1 MQPSSPPE
9 KTMRKQFCCAILL
22 ASVGAVAPAAPVDTL
37 QWLAGCWAAVGG
49 EAGSGEQWLAPA
61 GGTMHGVGRTVKR
74 GQTVEWEF
82 VTIREVTPGQLAY
95 VAKPH
100 NQSEASFALLRQGPE
115 EAVFEN
121 LEHDFPQRIIYK
133 MDGRDRLNARIEGTV
148 QGKLKGRDFPLQ
160 RTDCR

>member
-1 MQPSSPPE
+1 
-9 KTMRKQFCCAILL
+9 MRKQFCCAIFL
-22 ASVGAVAPAAPVDTL
+22 AGVGAVAHAAPVDAL
-37 QWLAGCWAAVGG
+37 HWLTGCWAAVGG

-82 VTIREVTPGQLAY
+82 VTIGETAPGQLAY

-100 NQSEASFALLRQGPE
+100 NQAEASFPLLRQAADE
-115 EAVFEN
+115 VVFEN
-121 LEHDFPQRIIYK
+121 LAHDFPQRISYK
-133 MDGRDRLNARIEGTV
+133 MDGQDRLNARIEGMV

-160 RTDCR
+160 RADCR